1 MRERNIYFV
10 IAFTAVLCWSL
21 WNYKVSLDL
30 LDKGYNIL
38 LPFILGGFIAF
49 IVNVLMVRV
58 EQLWSFIF
66 AKGPLHKLQRPAS
79 LIISLAL
86 IAAFFAFAV
95 LLVLPELQ
103 SSVKTLSKLLPPAI
117 AKFNVFLQEK
127 AVQFNVSQEDIAAL
141 QAQWNEGYRILIEY
155 IQTNKSLLLS
165 RTWSATTSVVD
176 LVTNFVIGIVAAV
189 YLLLEKDVLLRNL
202 KRLVYA
208 FCTRQRADYLTEAGE
223 TARRIFTGFV
233 AGQLTEAFILGCLCF
248 VGMLVLGLP
257 YALVVSV
264 LTASLGLIPILGTF
278 VSAAVGCFLILV
290 AAPEK
295 IWFFIVFFLVLQRIE
310 GDFLYP
316 KIVGKA
322 VGLSELWVL
331 AAVTIGGSIWGI
343 VGMVIGVPTASVAY
357 TLLAGEVRKR
367 LAEKKLQDL
376 Q

>member
-79 LIISLAL
+79 LVISLAL

-248 VGMLVLGLP
+248 AGMLVLGLP

-290 AAPEK
+290 AAPER

-331 AAVTIGGSIWGI
+331 AAVTVGGSIWGI

>member
-79 LIISLAL
+79 LVISLAL

-208 FCTRQRADYLTEAGE
+208 FCTR
-223 TARRIFTGFV
+223 
-233 AGQLTEAFILGCLCF
+233 
-248 VGMLVLGLP
+248 
-257 YALVVSV
+257 
-264 LTASLGLIPILGTF
+264 
-278 VSAAVGCFLILV
+278 
-290 AAPEK
+290 
-295 IWFFIVFFLVLQRIE
+295 
-310 GDFLYP
+310 
-316 KIVGKA
+316 
-322 VGLSELWVL
+322 
-331 AAVTIGGSIWGI
+331 
-343 VGMVIGVPTASVAY
+343 
-357 TLLAGEVRKR
+357 
-367 LAEKKLQDL
+367 
-376 Q
+376 

>member
-49 IVNVLMVRV
+49 IVNVLMVRI
-58 EQLWSFIF
+58 EQLWLFVF

-79 LIISLAL
+79 LVISLTL
-86 IAAFFAFAV
+86 ITAFFAFAV

-248 VGMLVLGLP
+248 AGMLVLGLP
-257 YALVVSV
+257 YALVISV

-290 AAPEK
+290 AAPER

>member
-248 VGMLVLGLP
+248 AGMLVLGLP

-290 AAPEK
+290 AAPER